1 MEPFTNPPGPA
12 HRPLGLW
19 VCSYLIVLLYALT
32 FGSFIVR
39 HRALPYFDEAAYISK
54 VYRISDAIHHTD
66 SIFALLNPTTYLSVE
81 PRQDPPFM
89 MFLAAVIL
97 GGKAHPTSIA
107 LLWLGI
113 RLLALMLAMH
123 LLAELMKNCCF
134 VVPALLVIL
143 GGLPALLLQPGM
155 YMMDVN
161 FEFFGLLTFSLV
173 LWDHRRHTIW
183 TATASALST
192 IVLILIKPT
201 ALAFVFP
208 MYCVLGAYIGALFV
222 RSIIRRERADPDAPH
237 ENALE
242 GILQYLGWVVPYV
255 LLGFIFLWLWKSPYG
270 AAVVREFQV
279 GTRGYWRWNLSC
291 DQLFYWSRIA
301 FPPWLLALV
310 LVKGVVSRG
319 QSVRT
324 WVAAYGITALAWW
337 LFFNFRLVYS
347 VEARVVFAISPIV
360 VASAVILLC
369 REKWWTIAVTSLA
382 GIFFILSAGRVVGF
396 FELPRVER
404 FASWVAPLGYRQT
417 PVKEE
422 VGLFQLAKD
431 IKGILDQDAT
441 APSSKEVMVA
451 VQDDFVDPMGL
462 ELALRYVN
470 NDSWFSARILGAPYA
485 SFDFDLMEVLKVK
498 WFVTKEKRKTI
509 QLPEDIFTS
518 LYALDSLITDSRS
531 PLHSFFEKKLQDPVK
546 QPDLLDTVTLW
557 HLREAPPLRAV
568 VEAMLWVKPQ
578 FQNTPGASAHQQRI
592 DRLIRAIV
600 LGTSVD
606 IIDRATAETI
616 IRSTDAPLRNIKFGD
631 QFLLLGVVLHHDQ
644 EGLTIELA
652 WEALK
657 DENLDYVNFIHLL
670 SSAGRVVG
678 QADYPQDFLQG
689 EIKKGVQWRD
699 VIHLSNEQLAGARRI
714 GLGIYH
720 PSNPPLIIDHGPE
733 DTDGHRLIIPVH
745 E

>member
-1 MEPFTNPPGPA
+1 MESFTNPTDPA
-12 HRPLGLW
+12 RRYFWLW
-19 VCSYLIVLLYALT
+19 GSAYLVVLLHALT
-32 FGSFIVR
+32 FGTLIVK
-39 HRALPYFDEAAYISK
+39 HQALPYFDEAAYISK

-66 SIFALLNPTTYLSVE
+66 SIPALLNPTTYLSVG
-81 PRQDPPFM
+81 PRQNPPLM
-89 MFLAAVIL
+89 MLLAAVIL

-107 LLWLGI
+107 LLWLAI
-113 RLLALMLAMH
+113 RLLALILAMH
-123 LLAELMKNCCF
+123 LLARLMKNCYF
-134 VVPALLVIL
+134 VPAALLVIL

-155 YMMDVN
+155 YLMDVN
-161 FEFFGLLTFSLV
+161 FECFGLLTFSLV
-173 LWDHRRHTIW
+173 LWDHRRHTVW

-208 MYCVLGAYIGALFV
+208 MYCLLGVYVGALFV
-222 RSIIRRERADPDAPH
+222 RSFIRRERADRDAPH
-237 ENALE
+237 DETRW
-242 GILQYLGWVVPYV
+242 GIRHILGWSVPYV
-255 LLGFIFLWLWKSPYG
+255 LLGLIFLWLWKSPYG
-270 AAVVREFQV
+270 GAVVREFQV
-279 GTRGYWRWNLSC
+279 GTRGYWRWNLSF
-291 DQLFYWSRIA
+291 DQLIYWSRIT
-301 FPPWLLALV
+301 FPPWLLTLV

-319 QSVRT
+319 QSFRS
-324 WVAAYGITALAWW
+324 WAAVYGFTSLAWW
-337 LFFNFRLVYS
+337 LLFNFRLTYS

-360 VASAVILLC
+360 VVTAVILLC
-369 REKWWTIAVTSLA
+369 QDKWWTIAVTSLA
-382 GIFFILSAGRVVGF
+382 GIFFILSVGRAGGL

-404 FASWVAPLGYRQT
+404 FASWVAPLAYRQT

-422 VGLFQLAKD
+422 VGLFRFAKD
-431 IKGILDQDAT
+431 MKGVLDQDAT
-441 APSSKEVMVA
+441 GPSGREVMVA
-451 VQDDFVDPMGL
+451 VQDDFVDPMAL

-470 NDSWFSARILGAPYA
+470 HDSWYNAHILGAPYA

-498 WFVTKEKRKTI
+498 WFVTKEKRTTI

-592 DRLIRAIV
+592 ERLSRAIAQ
-600 LGTSVD
+600 GTSVD

-631 QFLLLGVVLHHDQ
+631 QFLLVGVVLHHDQ

-670 SSAGRVVG
+670 SSAGRIVG

-720 PSNPPLIIDHGPE
+720 PPNPPLIIDHGPT
-733 DTDGHRLIIPVH
+733 DTDEHRLVFPIP
-745 E
+745 

>member
-1 MEPFTNPPGPA
+1 MGTFANLPDTA
-12 HRPLGLW
+12 RRPRWLW
-19 VCSYLIVLLYALT
+19 GSAYLIVLLHALA
-32 FGSFIVR
+32 FGSLIVR

-54 VYRISDAIHHTD
+54 VYRIDNAIHHAK
-66 SIFALLNPTTYLSVE
+66 SISALINPRTYISLE
-81 PRQDPPFM
+81 PCQDPPFM

-113 RLLALMLAMH
+113 RLLALILAIH
-123 LLAELMKNCCF
+123 LLAGLMKNCRF
-134 VVPALLVIL
+134 VPAALLVIL

-173 LWDHRRHTIW
+173 LWDHRRHTVW

-222 RSIIRRERADPDAPH
+222 RSIIPRERADPDAPH
-237 ENALE
+237 EKTYESILE
-242 GILQYLGWVVPYV
+242 YLGWVVPYV

-279 GTRGYWRWNLSC
+279 GTRGYWRWNLSF

-324 WVAAYGITALAWW
+324 WIAAYGITALAWW
-337 LFFNFRLVYS
+337 LFFNFRLTYS
-347 VEARVVFAISPIV
+347 VEARVVFAISPII
-360 VASAVILLC
+360 VATALIILC
-369 REKWWTIAVTSLA
+369 REKSWTIAVTSLA
-382 GIFFILSAGRVVGF
+382 GIFFILSVGRAVGL

-404 FASWVAPLGYRQT
+404 FASWVAPLPYRQT
-417 PVKEE
+417 PVKGE
-422 VGLFQLAKD
+422 VGLLQFAKD
-431 IKGILDQDAT
+431 MKGVLDQEAT
-441 APSSKEVMVA
+441 GPSGREVMVV

-470 NDSWFSARILGAPYA
+470 NDSWFNARILGAPYA

-509 QLPEDIFTS
+509 HLPEDIFTS

-531 PLHSFFEKKLQDPVK
+531 PIHSFFDKKLRDPIK

-557 HLREAPPLRAV
+557 HLREDPPLRTV
-568 VEAMLWVKPQ
+568 VDAMLWVKSQ

-592 DRLIRAIV
+592 ERLSRAV
-600 LGTSVD
+600 AQGTSVD
-606 IIDRATAETI
+606 IIDRATAETF
-616 IRSTDAPLRNIKFGD
+616 IRSSDATLRNIRFGD
-631 QFLLLGVVLHHDQ
+631 QFLLLGVVLKRD
-644 EGLTIELA
+644 EDGLTIKLV
-652 WEALK
+652 WEALQ
-657 DENLDYVNFIHLL
+657 DENLDYVNFVHLL
-670 SSAGRVVG
+670 SSAGRIVG

-689 EIKKGVQWRD
+689 EIKKGALWRD
-699 VIHLSNEQLAGARRI
+699 AIHLSIEQLAGAHRI

-720 PSNPPLIIDHGPE
+720 PSNPPLAIDHGV
-733 DTDGHRLIIPVH
+733 TDMAGHRLIIPIYK
-745 E
+745 